1 MRRGDYTILMRAVLI
16 MDMEGI
22 STLITTLGF
31 PIFCVIYLFYSQTK
45 EREEHSKEV
54 KALSEALN
62 NNTLALTQLTDYIKR
77 NEKS

>member
-1 MRRGDYTILMRAVLI
+1 MKWGEN
-16 MDMEGI
+16 MDLDGI
-22 STLITTLGF
+22 STIITTLGF

-45 EREEHSKEV
+45 ERDEHAKEV

-77 NEKS
+77 NDKT